1 MMAGGRPSD
10 YRSEYCEQVIEFGK
24 LGLSVAQMASRLDTS
39 KQTLLRWVDANPEFH
54 DAMEIARSH
63 SQAWW
68 EEMGQANLIMP
79 RDSGSFQGSVWSR
92 SMAARFP
99 DDWRENKGVELT
111 GKDGADLN
119 LSVVFVQPETKA
131 D

>member
-1 MMAGGRPSD
+1 MAGGRPSD
-10 YRSEYCEQVIEFGK
+10 YRPEYCEQVIEFGK

-39 KQTLLRWVDANPEFH
+39 KQTLLRWVEANPEFR
-54 DAMEIARSH
+54 DAMEVARSH

-79 RDSGSFQGSVWSR
+79 MGSGSFQGSVWSR

-119 LSVVFVQPETKA
+119 LSVTFVQPEPKA
-131 D
+131 E

>member
-1 MMAGGRPSD
+1 MAGGRPSD
-10 YRSEYCEQVIEFGK
+10 YRPEYCEQVIEFGK

-39 KQTLLRWVDANPEFH
+39 KQALLRWVEANPEFR
-54 DAMEIARSH
+54 DAMEVARSH

-79 RDSGSFQGSVWSR
+79 KDSGSFQGSVWSR

-111 GKDGADLN
+111 GKDGGAVQ
-119 LSVVFVQPETKA
+119 SVTKIELVA
-131 D
+131 LTPK

>member
-1 MMAGGRPSD
+1 MAGGRPSD
-10 YRSEYCEQVIEFGK
+10 YRPEYCEQVIEFGK

-39 KQTLLRWVDANPEFH
+39 KQALLRWVEANQEFRN
-54 DAMEIARSH
+54 AMEVARSH

-68 EEMGQANLIMP
+68 EEVGQANLIMP
-79 RDSGSFQGSVWSR
+79 KDSGSFQGSVWSR

-119 LSVVFVQPETKA
+119 LSVTFVQPEAKA

>member
-1 MMAGGRPSD
+1 
-10 YRSEYCEQVIEFGK
+10 
-24 LGLSVAQMASRLDTS
+24 
-39 KQTLLRWVDANPEFH
+39 
-54 DAMEIARSH
+54 MEVARSH

-79 RDSGSFQGSVWSR
+79 MGSGSFQGSVWSR

-119 LSVVFVQPETKA
+119 LSVVFVEPAPKA
-131 D
+131 E

>member
-1 MMAGGRPSD
+1 MAGGRPSD
-10 YRSEYCEQVIEFGK
+10 YRPEYCEQVIELGR

-39 KQTLLRWVDANPEFH
+39 KQTLLRWVEANPEFRA
-54 DAMEIARSH
+54 AMEVARSH

-79 RDSGSFQGSVWSR
+79 MGSGSFQGSVWSR

-119 LSVVFVQPETKA
+119 LSVVFVEPAPKA
-131 D
+131 E

>member
-1 MMAGGRPSD
+1 MAGGRPSD
-10 YRSEYCEQVIEFGK
+10 YRPEYCEQGIEFGK

-39 KQTLLRWVDANPEFH
+39 KQTLLRWVEANHEFR
-54 DAMEIARSH
+54 DAMEVARSH

-79 RDSGSFQGSVWSR
+79 KDSGSFQGSVWSR

-119 LSVVFVQPETKA
+119 LSVVFVEPTPKA

>member
-1 MMAGGRPSD
+1 MAGGRPSD
-10 YRSEYCEQVIEFGK
+10 YRPEYCEQVIEFGK

-39 KQTLLRWVDANPEFH
+39 KQALLRWVEANPEFR
-54 DAMEIARSH
+54 DAMEVARSH

-79 RDSGSFQGSVWSR
+79 KDSGSFQGSVWSR

-111 GKDGADLN
+111 GKDGGDLN
-119 LSVVFVQPETKA
+119 LSVVFVEPTPKA

>member
-1 MMAGGRPSD
+1 MAAGRPSD
-10 YRSEYCEQVIEFGK
+10 YRPEYCEQVIEFGR
-24 LGLSVAQMASRLDTS
+24 LGLSVAQMASRLEAS
-39 KQTLLRWVDANPEFH
+39 KQALLRWVDANPEFRN
-54 DAMEIARSH
+54 AMEIARSH

-79 RDSGSFQGSVWSR
+79 KDSGVFQGSVWSR

-119 LSVVFVQPETKA
+119 LSVTFVEPALKA

>member
-1 MMAGGRPSD
+1 MAGGRPSD
-10 YRSEYCEQVIEFGK
+10 YRPEYCDRVIE
-24 LGLSVAQMASRLDTS
+24 LGRLGMSLVEMAADIGVGRTTLERWCDAHEEFRCALD
-39 KQTLLRWVDANPEFH
+39 DARDF
-54 DAMEIARSH
+54 

-68 EEMGQANLIMP
+68 ESQGRVNLIMP
-79 RDSGSFQGSVWSR
+79 KDSGQFQGSVWSR

-99 DDWRENKGVELT
+99 RDWRENKGVELT

-119 LSVVFVQPETKA
+119 LSVTFVEPAPKA